1 MTEKEENKVSVSG
14 DDIGFIA
21 VDDITGEEMV
31 GVKFSEGNLIQIS
44 VEEGTV
50 DKVRGEVE
58 RLDLEEPL
66 DG

>member
-1 MTEKEENKVSVSG
+1 MTEKEENKVSVRG

-21 VDDITGEEMV
+21 VDDITEGETMGIRFEN
-31 GVKFSEGNLIQIS
+31 GNLIQFS
-44 VEEGTV
+44 VEDGTV
-50 DKVRGEVE
+50 EEIREEVE

>member
-21 VDDITGEEMV
+21 VDDITGEEMM

-50 DKVRGEVE
+50 EEVRKEVE